1 MPATHRSARSPEECD
16 HLLGEYLAA
25 GDLDAIVDL
34 YEPSACFITQTR
46 EVHVG
51 HDGIRTAFA
60 DFAASKPR
68 LREHIVQALRN
79 GNDLVVLYND
89 WTVSA
94 AGPDGQPIEMS
105 GKAIE
110 TVRRQ
115 PDGSWRFAID
125 DPFGRGL

>member
-1 MPATHRSARSPEECD
+1 MTATRRSARSPEECD
-16 HLLGEYLAA
+16 DLLGEYLAA

-34 YEPSACFITQTR
+34 YEPSACFITETR
-46 EVHVG
+46 EMHVG
-51 HDGIRTAFA
+51 HDGIRAAFV
-60 DFAASKPR
+60 DFAAARPR
-68 LREHIVQALRN
+68 LRPNIVQVLRN

-89 WTVSA
+89 WTLSVV
-94 AGPDGQPIEMS
+94 GPDGQPIELS

-115 PDGSWRFAID
+115 PDGTWRFAID